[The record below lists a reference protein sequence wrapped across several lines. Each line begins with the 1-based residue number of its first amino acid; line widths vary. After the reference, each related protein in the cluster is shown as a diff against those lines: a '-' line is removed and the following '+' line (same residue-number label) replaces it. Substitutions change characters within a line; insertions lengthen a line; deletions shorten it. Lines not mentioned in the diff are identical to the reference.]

1 MYVQSILDTKGS
13 EVVTT
18 RPEET
23 IAATARLLAKHRIGA
38 VLVLSGDAGDGDDGR
53 RVIGV
58 ISERDIVAGMAA
70 HGPGVADMKV
80 SDLMTRDVVLCR
92 PTDTI
97 EDIMTVMTGRRIRHL
112 PVVEEDRLVGIVS
125 IGDVVK
131 QRLDETAMEMDSL
144 RQYVLSGR

>member
-1 MYVQSILDTKGS
+1 
-13 EVVTT
+13 
-18 RPEET
+18 
-23 IAATARLLAKHRIGA
+23 
-38 VLVLSGDAGDGDDGR
+38 
-53 RVIGV
+53 
-58 ISERDIVAGMAA
+58 
-70 HGPGVADMKV
+70 MKV

-144 RQYVLSGR
+144 RQYVLAGR